1 MDRRDIPFLY
11 TYIFVV
17 ASRPRYDYFVIIL
30 IKPITSVET

>member
-1 MDRRDIPFLY
+1 MGRCDIPFLY

-17 ASRPRYDYFVIIL
+17 ASRQRYDYIVIIL